1 MNASA
6 SWVPARSLRPIRGL
20 AASTVTLIALSALAS
35 ACLSTAHLITG
46 EPPAARTVHV
56 AGLYALVQ
64 APAGIAFVCWL
75 LRARA
80 NAYAISPEAF
90 HRYAALFMV
99 AGWLLPVV
107 QLFVPKG
114 IVDDIWAASQPAEG
128 PRGFL
133 GDLRDARRP
142 ALVWAWWLAYLAM
155 NAAWAAAVRTVP
167 GTASPAVS
175 PAVLV
180 SAALAAHA
188 ALSLLAGA
196 LAVGV
201 VTRITAF
208 QGRAH
213 GRRPQPAG

>member
-6 SWVPARSLRPIRGL
+6 RWVPARSLRPIRGF
-20 AASTVTLIALSALAS
+20 AAWAVPLIALSALAS
-35 ACLSTAHLITG
+35 ACLSAARLVIG
-46 EPPAARTVHV
+46 EPPAAWTVHV
-56 AGLYALVQ
+56 AGLYALIQ

-75 LRARA
+75 VRARA

-99 AGWLLPVV
+99 AGWLLPIV

-114 IVDDIWAASQPAEG
+114 IVDDIWAASQPGDG

-133 GDLRDARRP
+133 GDLGSARRP

-155 NAAWAAAVRTVP
+155 GAASSAAVVRAVP
-167 GTASPAVS
+167 GAD
-175 PAVLV
+175 
-180 SAALAAHA
+180 ALALLVPVALAVHA
-188 ALSLLAGA
+188 ALSLIAGTLAA
-196 LAVGV
+196 RV

-208 QGRAH
+208 QGLAH
-213 GRRPQPAG
+213 ARQTQPAG